1 MDDVLA
7 QLGIRNGGDG
17 AGRRARRETAP
28 ERAGDGPSSGA
39 GAPRAGKAARKKGAP
54 TGNRKRAAPGPR
66 IRTPLGAVDV
76 WLAGATL
83 GLLTIG
89 IVMVYSAS
97 IGPADAR
104 IGNPSFYLTR
114 HVVNVAIGLLALV
127 GGMLIPYGTW
137 RRLSYPAL
145 LGSIALLVLLLF
157 VGKTYGRS
165 TRWLDVGFTNLQPSE
180 LAKFGFI
187 VYLARSIA
195 DKTERMKRFSVG
207 FLPHV
212 IVLVVIMMLSLAQPD
227 LGTCI
232 ILALLLV
239 MMLFVAGTRMSFIM
253 ALAFLTAPVVARM
266 IATSSARMD
275 RILAFI
281 DPWSYRFDEGF
292 QTVNA
297 LTAFGSGGVTGAGL
311 GAGPQSIGGFLPEA
325 ESDFILPIIGEE
337 LGFIGV
343 TVVLALFVVLVV
355 RGATIAW
362 RVRDDF
368 GRFLAFGL
376 TMLIGVQA
384 SINAAVA
391 VGLMPTK
398 GLTLP
403 FVSFGGSSLM
413 VSLLTV
419 GVLLNVSRAVSAPA
433 PDSELALG
441 VVSSGDGPPAVS
453 PPEGDAGP
461 LPVGLS

>member
-7 QLGIRNGGDG
+7 QLGIRDHGDG
-17 AGRRARRETAP
+17 AAPRTRRKATPRQT
-28 ERAGDGPSSGA
+28 GDGVTTGDA
-39 GAPRAGKAARKKGAP
+39 GVRAAKAPRKKGAP
-54 TGNRKRAAPGPR
+54 AANRKRTVPGPS

-104 IGNPSFYLTR
+104 VGNPEFYLTR
-114 HVVNVAIGLLALV
+114 HVINVAIGLLALV
-127 GGMLIPYGTW
+127 GGMLIPYETW
-137 RRLSYPAL
+137 RKLAYPAL

-157 VGKTYGRS
+157 IGKTYGRS
-165 TRWLDVGFTNLQPSE
+165 TRWLDVGVTNIQPSE
-180 LAKFGFI
+180 LAKFGFV

-212 IVLVVIMMLSLAQPD
+212 LVLLVIMMLSLAQPD

-232 ILALLLV
+232 ILALLMV
-239 MMLFVAGTRMSFIM
+239 VMLFVAGTRLSFIM
-253 ALAFLTAPVVARM
+253 ALAFVAAPAAARL
-266 IATSSARMD
+266 IANSARWD

-343 TVVLALFVVLVV
+343 TVVLALFAVLIV

-384 SINAAVA
+384 SINAAVS

-403 FVSFGGSSLM
+403 LVSFGGSSLM

-419 GVLLNVSRAVSAPA
+419 GVLLNVSRAVGAPA
-433 PDSELALG
+433 PDSEQALG
-441 VVSSGDGPPAVS
+441 VSAPGGAPATAA

>member
-1 MDDVLA
+1 MSELLQSLA
-7 QLGIRNGGDG
+7 QESGHH
-17 AGRRARRETAP
+17 AEPGRPSRR
-28 ERAGDGPSSGA
+28 
-39 GAPRAGKAARKKGAP
+39 APRAERKRGGKAE
-54 TGNRKRAAPGPR
+54 GNRRRRSGGPT
-66 IRTPLGAVDV
+66 IKTPLGPVDL
-76 WLAGATL
+76 WLAAATL
-83 GLLTIG
+83 GLVTIG
-89 IVMVYSAS
+89 LVMVYSAS
-97 IGPADAR
+97 IGPSDAR
-104 IGNPSFYLTR
+104 IGDPEYYLVR
-114 HVVNVAIGLLALV
+114 HAINVGIGMAALV
-127 GGMLIPYGTW
+127 FGMLVPYRTW
-137 RRLSYPAL
+137 RKLAYPAL

-157 VGKTYGRS
+157 VGKTYGNS
-165 TRWLDVGFTNLQPSE
+165 TRWLDVGITNVQPSE

-212 IVLVVIMMLSLAQPD
+212 LVLLVIMVLSLAQPD

-232 ILALLLV
+232 ILALLMV
-239 MMLFVAGTRMSFIM
+239 MMLFVAGTRMSFIL
-253 ALAFLTAPVVARM
+253 ALAFVSAPIVARL

-297 LTAFGSGGVTGAGL
+297 LTAFGSGGATGVGL

-337 LGFIGV
+337 LGFVGV
-343 TVVLALFVVLVV
+343 TVVLALFLVLTV
-355 RGATIAW
+355 RGVTLAW

-376 TMLIGVQA
+376 TMLVGVQA

-391 VGLMPTK
+391 VGLLPTK

-403 FVSFGGSSLM
+403 LVSFGGSSLM
-413 VSLLTV
+413 VSLLTI
-419 GVLLNVSRAVSAPA
+419 GVLLNVSRAASAPDPLAQVTDA
-433 PDSELALG
+433 PGAATPAGEDEPAL
-441 VVSSGDGPPAVS
+441 PAGMS
-453 PPEGDAGP
+453 A
-461 LPVGLS
+461 

>member
-1 MDDVLA
+1 MEALLQSGLDT
-7 QLGIRNGGDG
+7 GKGRGGKKS
-17 AGRRARRETAP
+17 R
-28 ERAGDGPSSGA
+28 
-39 GAPRAGKAARKKGAP
+39 AARKRRGEK
-54 TGNRKRAAPGPR
+54 NRPRENRSRENRSRENKRRSALTPEV
-66 IRTPLGAVDV
+66 RTPLGPVDL
-76 WLAGATL
+76 WLAAATL
-83 GLLTIG
+83 ALVTIG
-89 IVMVYSAS
+89 VVMVYSAS

-104 IGNPSFYLTR
+104 IGEPAFYLKR
-114 HVVNVAIGLLALV
+114 HLFNVGMGTLALL
-127 GGMLIPYGTW
+127 GGMIIPYRYW
-137 RRLSYPAL
+137 RKLAYPAL
-145 LGSIALLVLLLF
+145 IGSIILLVLLLF
-157 VGKTYGRS
+157 IGKTYGRS
-165 TRWLDVGFTNLQPSE
+165 TRWLDIGLTNLQPSE

-195 DKTERMKRFSVG
+195 DKTERMKRFSIG

-212 IVLVVIMMLSLAQPD
+212 LVLVVIMVLSLAQPD

-232 ILALLLV
+232 ILALLMV
-239 MMLFVAGTRMSFIM
+239 MMLFVAGTRMSFIL
-253 ALAFLTAPVVARM
+253 ALAFVATPIVARI

-297 LTAFGSGGVTGAGL
+297 LTAFGSGGLTGVGL

-343 TVVLALFVVLVV
+343 TVVLFLFAVLVV
-355 RGATIAW
+355 RGTTIAW

-376 TMLIGVQA
+376 TMLLGVQA
-384 SINAAVA
+384 AINAAVA
-391 VGLMPTK
+391 VGLLPTK

-403 FVSFGGSSLM
+403 FISFGGSSLM
-413 VSLLTV
+413 VSLLTI
-419 GVLLNVSRAVSAPA
+419 GVLLNVSRETSAP
-433 PDSELALG
+433 PVEELPG
-441 VVSSGDGPPAVS
+441 VPVVPEEGTEEPPLT
-453 PPEGDAGP
+453 EGVAA
-461 LPVGLS
+461 

>member
-7 QLGIRNGGDG
+7 QLGIATADG
-17 AGRRARRETAP
+17 KSTRRTRRKA
-28 ERAGDGPSSGA
+28 APSSG
-39 GAPRAGKAARKKGAP
+39 GAAAAKPAKATRRKGAP
-54 TGNRKRAAPGPR
+54 TGNRKRATPGPR
-66 IRTPLGAVDV
+66 IRTPLGSVDV

-83 GLLTIG
+83 GLLTVG

-104 IGNPSFYLTR
+104 VGNPEFYLSR
-114 HVVNVAIGLLALV
+114 HALYVGLGLLALV
-127 GGMLIPYGTW
+127 AGMLIPYHAW
-137 RRLSYPAL
+137 RKLSYPAL
-145 LGSIALLVLLLF
+145 LGSIGLLVLLLF
-157 VGKTYGRS
+157 VGETYGRS
-165 TRWLDVGFTNLQPSE
+165 TRWLNVGFTTIQPSE
-180 LAKFGFI
+180 LAKFGFV

-195 DKTERMKRFSVG
+195 DKTERMRRFSVG

-212 IVLVVIMMLSLAQPD
+212 LVLVVIMVLSLAQPD

-232 ILALLLV
+232 ILALLMV
-239 MMLFVAGTRMSFIM
+239 MMLFVAGTRLSFIM
-253 ALAFLTAPVVARM
+253 AMAFVAAPAAARLIM
-266 IATSSARMD
+266 NSARWD
-275 RILAFI
+275 RIKAFV

-297 LTAFGSGGVTGAGL
+297 LTAFGSGGLTGAGL
-311 GAGPQSIGGFLPEA
+311 GSGPQSIGGFLPEA

-337 LGFIGV
+337 LGFVGV
-343 TVVLALFVVLVV
+343 TAVLLLFVVLIV

-362 RVRDDF
+362 RIRDDF

-376 TMLIGVQA
+376 TMLVGVQA

-419 GVLLNVSRAVSAPA
+419 GVLLNVSRAASAPG
-433 PDSELALG
+433 PSTSLELVG
-441 VVSSGDGPPAVS
+441 GDGQPAAPPPA
-453 PPEGDAGP
+453 EGDVGP
-461 LPVGLS
+461 LATGMVGA